1 MHFIRLKLKLLV
13 MFLKYF
19 FGRFKD
25 DNCGQSASALTCM
38 TLFALVPVMTL
49 MFSLF
54 SLVPLFQGLEN
65 KIQGLIFNHF
75 VPQSGKEIQGYL
87 NNFSNQARGLS
98 IVGAIVLLITSY
110 LMLSNIEK
118 TFNNIW
124 GNTACRRGLYSFIL
138 YWGALSIGPLL
149 LGFGLAIHAY
159 FVSFQLLVNEIDI
172 LSFTGLALKALPL
185 IFTWAA
191 FSFIFIAVP
200 NCNVSRYY
208 GIIGG
213 LITSIFF
220 ELAKM
225 VFGTVISYSSY
236 TNIYGVFAIFPI
248 FLMWVYLA
256 WIIILSGAEFVRS
269 LETFRLT

>member
-1 MHFIRLKLKLLV
+1 MIFLKKKLL
-13 MFLKYF
+13 F
-19 FGRFKD
+19 FVSILIVLNG
-25 DNCGQSASALTCM
+25 C
-38 TLFALVPVMTL
+38 V
-49 MFSLF
+49 
-54 SLVPLFQGLEN
+54 GLPGIN
-65 KIQGLIFNHF
+65 KIPNQKKPNE
-75 VPQSGKEIQGYL
+75 EISISEYSISDVKI
-87 NNFSNQARGLS
+87 NIININSLS
-98 IVGAIVLLITSY
+98 
-110 LMLSNIEK
+110 
-118 TFNNIW
+118 
-124 GNTACRRGLYSFIL
+124 
-138 YWGALSIGPLL
+138 
-149 LGFGLAIHAY
+149 
-159 FVSFQLLVNEIDI
+159 VNEIDI
-172 LSFTGLALKALPL
+172 LSFTGLVLKALPL

-256 WIIILSGAEFVRS
+256 LIIILSGAEFVRS